1 MRNRVDGNMEKRDRV
16 NENKVRNGMNLG
28 VFGLREIGKREMKKA
43 FVNRFF
49 IHNGLWFVK
58 NVYGF

>member
-1 MRNRVDGNMEKRDRV
+1 MEKRDRV

-49 IHNGLWFVK
+49 IHNGLRLVK